1 MSAKIINFPVRQ
13 QPINQERE
21 DFLSVKVK
29 GRERNLPKPVKD
41 RQREETEEMF
51 PPDYFMLVE

>member
-1 MSAKIINFPVRQ
+1 MSAKIIHFPVRR
-13 QPINQERE
+13 QPVNQEFE
-21 DFLSVKVK
+21 DFLSDKVK

-41 RQREETEEMF
+41 RQREESEEMF

>member
-1 MSAKIINFPVRQ
+1 MSAKIINFPVRR
-13 QPINQERE
+13 QPINQELE

-29 GRERNLPKPVKD
+29 RREMNLPKPVKD
-41 RQREETEEMF
+41 RQREETEEMY